1 VQIVQSLRQISA
13 KFLDGFFRQLSV
25 LLDELE
31 EITSSTVLKNDPKM
45 ISGFVPVIELQDMPI
60 LETMED
66 PDFIEYL
73 FSSILFN

>member
-1 VQIVQSLRQISA
+1 VQIVQSLCQISP

-25 LLDELE
+25 LLNELE
-31 EITSSTVLKNDPKM
+31 EIASSAVLKNDPKV
-45 ISGFVPVIELQDMPI
+45 ISGFVPVIEIQDMPI
-60 LETMED
+60 LETMEY

>member
-1 VQIVQSLRQISA
+1 VQIVQSLRQISP

-31 EITSSTVLKNDPKM
+31 EIASSTVLKNDPKM

-60 LETMED
+60 LETVKD
-66 PDFIEYL
+66 PDFIKYL